1 MSLAGLLD
9 GQRGLR
15 ITDPRRTR
23 VEVHA
28 HLRELIVS
36 GALPPGT
43 ELNQAEL
50 ARMFAVSRTPLR
62 EAFRMLQEEGLVSAE
77 LNQRGR
83 VLGLDPDELELL
95 YAGRVAIEA
104 LGVRLTAGQLIREES
119 RAATAALREMD
130 RAHRAADLPAWSAAH
145 HRFHRLMV
153 ARCGSALLRTAT
165 SYAEQS
171 DRYVR
176 SYQARHPDFSD
187 RLREHDGIFEAV
199 RDGEVQRAVE
209 LTVGHLTT
217 TALRV
222 MSDFAPGHGAPAIHA
237 AAELVAGTTQHHP
250 ADGSACADTSAPVP
264 AS

>member
-1 MSLAGLLD
+1 VSLAGLLE
-9 GQRGLR
+9 GHGGLR
-15 ITDPRRTR
+15 ITDPRRTS

-28 HLRELIVS
+28 HLRELIIS

-50 ARMFAVSRTPLR
+50 ARAFAVSRTPLR
-62 EAFRMLQEEGLVSAE
+62 EAFRMLQEERLVSAE

-95 YAGRVAIEA
+95 YAGRMTIEA
-104 LGVRLTAGQLIREES
+104 LGVRLTAGQLTREES

-130 RAHRAADLPAWSAAH
+130 RTSRAVDLPAWSAAH

-153 ARCGSALLRTAT
+153 ARCGSTLLRTIT
-165 SYAEQS
+165 SYAELS

-176 SYQARHPDFSD
+176 SYQNRHPDFSD
-187 RLREHDGIFEAV
+187 RLREHPDIFEAV
-199 RDGEVQRAVE
+199 RDGEVQRAVG
-209 LTVGHLTT
+209 LTVGHLTR
-217 TALRV
+217 TALGV
-222 MSDFAPGHGAPAIHA
+222 MADFAPGRGAPSIHA
-237 AAELVAGTTQHHP
+237 AAELVAGTTGHDLT
-250 ADGSACADTSAPVP
+250 DGVRCADTSVSAP